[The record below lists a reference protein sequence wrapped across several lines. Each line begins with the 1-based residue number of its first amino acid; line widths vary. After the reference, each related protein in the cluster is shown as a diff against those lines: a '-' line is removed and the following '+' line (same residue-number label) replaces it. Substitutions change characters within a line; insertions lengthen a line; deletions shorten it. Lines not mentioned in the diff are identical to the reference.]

1 MNILFNGISNII
13 SSLFTSVDKA
23 GNAKLVSIY
32 ARVFLV
38 SLVIPFG
45 VIPIIIFLF
54 FDPLT
59 LLYIYAI
66 AGSTI
71 ALIVSRG
78 RWYMPIILVGPSF
91 ITLALIS
98 IAMWYTIN

>member
-1 MNILFNGISNII
+1 MNILFDGVSNIFT
-13 SSLFTSVDKA
+13 SLFTSVDKA

-32 ARVFLV
+32 ARIFLV

-54 FDPLT
+54 FDPVT
-59 LLYIYAI
+59 LLYVYVIGGY
-66 AGSTI
+66 TV

-78 RWYMPIILVGPSF
+78 RWYLPVILTVPSF
-91 ITLALIS
+91 IMLALII

>member
-91 ITLALIS
+91 ITLALIV